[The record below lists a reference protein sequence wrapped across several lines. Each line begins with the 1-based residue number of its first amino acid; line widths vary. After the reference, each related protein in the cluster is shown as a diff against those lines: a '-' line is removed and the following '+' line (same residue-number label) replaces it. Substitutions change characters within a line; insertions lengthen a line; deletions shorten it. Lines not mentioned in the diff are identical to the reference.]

1 MHPAIA
7 FFVLM
12 AFLALGEFIS
22 VKTKAI
28 VPSILVFLIL
38 LLASVWGGFLPKNVI
53 DLAGFSEA
61 LTDVIIVVIVVN
73 MGSSLSLDSL
83 KKEWKTV
90 LIGIGAIIGIAAVI
104 LPIGS
109 MIYDWQTAV
118 VSAPPIAGGF
128 VAAFEMSRASLAK
141 GLPHLSTIALLL
153 LALQEFPV
161 YFLLPGLLRS
171 ETLRRL
177 DLFRKGELKA
187 VAAENEAQKKR
198 LIPPLPEKY
207 QDTSTYLF
215 LLGLVGT
222 FAILTSTLSG
232 VIFNSFGIAFK
243 ISPTIFALFYGIIA
257 GEIGLLER
265 KSLQKANTFGFFV
278 VASVVG
284 VMGGL
289 VNSSVEEII
298 SLIVP
303 MVVLIGLGI
312 IGMGIGG
319 VIAGK
324 ILKVNWQMS
333 FAIALNCLIGFPVNF
348 LLTNEAIN
356 VLAKTEEEK
365 DFLSNTMVPT
375 MLVGGFTTV
384 TLGSVVFAGI
394 LTNFL

>member
-12 AFLALGEFIS
+12 SFLALGEFIS
-22 VKTKAI
+22 VKTRAI
-28 VPSILVFLIL
+28 VPSILVFLVL
-38 LLASVWGGFLPKNVI
+38 LLAAVWGGFLPKNVI

-61 LTDVIIVVIVVN
+61 LTDVIMVVIVVN

-90 LIGIGAIIGIAAVI
+90 LIGVGAIIGIAGVI

-118 VSAPPIAGGF
+118 VAAPPIAGGF
-128 VAAFEMSRASLAK
+128 VAAFEMSRTSLAK

-161 YFLLPGLLRS
+161 YFLLPGLLRF

-187 VAAENEAQKKR
+187 VAVEEEKNKKR

-215 LLGLVGT
+215 LLGLVGML
-222 FAILTSTLSG
+222 AILTSMLSG
-232 VIFNSFGIAFK
+232 IIFNSFGISFK
-243 ISPTIFALFYGIIA
+243 ISPTIFALFYGIIG

-289 VNSSVEEII
+289 VNSSVEEIL
-298 SLIVP
+298 SLIIP
-303 MVVLIGLGI
+303 LIVLIALGI
-312 IGMGIGG
+312 IGMAIGG
-319 VIAGK
+319 IIVGK
-324 ILKVNWQMS
+324 VLKVNWQMS

-394 LTNFL
+394 LANFL